1 MNIKK
6 SAKQLEEFYEGFKNK
21 LPFTMLANNAIG
33 YHDYVVRP
41 NKKNGWDLLK
51 QYSSGPTLIDS
62 FNLKV
67 CALISAKFHKNT
79 RIQQL
84 IEIKE
89 MDRQYA
95 ANETDAAYFRYFYK
109 KTTDLVRRDT
119 FLWRYE
125 ITNEKTK
132 FYKDKISSSFKTV
145 FR

>member
-6 SAKQLEEFYEGFKNK
+6 SARQLESFYEDFKDK
-21 LPFTMLANNAIG
+21 LPFTLLPNKAVG
-33 YHDYVVRP
+33 YHDYIVRP
-41 NKKNGWDLLK
+41 NKDNGWDLLK
-51 QYSSGPTLIDS
+51 KYPSGPSIVDT

-67 CALISAKFHKNT
+67 CALICAKYHENT

-89 MDRQYA
+89 MDRQYS
-95 ANETDAAYFRYFYK
+95 ANETDATYFRYFYN
-109 KTTDLVRRDT
+109 KTTDPVRRDT

-125 ITNEKTK
+125 ITTEKTK
-132 FYKDKISSSFKTV
+132 FYKDKISSSFKNV

>member
-6 SAKQLEEFYEGFKNK
+6 SARQLEEFYEDFKDK
-21 LPFTMLANNAIG
+21 LPFTMLANKAIG

-41 NKKNGWDLLK
+41 NKTNGWDLLK
-51 QYSSGPTLIDS
+51 KYSTGPALIDS

-67 CALISAKFHKNT
+67 CALISAKFHENT

-84 IEIKE
+84 MEIKE

-95 ANETDAAYFRYFYK
+95 ANETDATYFRYFYN
-109 KTTDLVRRDT
+109 KTTDPVRRDT

-125 ITNEKTK
+125 VTNEKTK